1 MLSGHFFSSLSLDN
15 DERSSRMIFIPAAL
29 YRIQDMN
36 PQPDPSVG
44 VYVAFLVMVIMAF
57 FVGQSFAD
65 TKKRGSTNTNYDLF
79 TLGYYEQPSSPTVIV
94 NQQSNDN
101 GIANFES
108 QQLYLDCVDTMVS
121 LGYKKTLAKKRA
133 KLIFST
139 HKPQPSTV
147 QEFLNIVLSRP

>member
-1 MLSGHFFSSLSLDN
+1 
-15 DERSSRMIFIPAAL
+15 MIFVPAAL

-44 VYVAFLVMVIMAF
+44 VSVAFLLMVIMAF
-57 FVGQSFAD
+57 FVGQSFAE

-79 TLGYYEQPSSPTVIV
+79 TLGYYEQPTQSQPTIIV
-94 NQQSNDN
+94 NQQPSDN
-101 GIANFES
+101 GIVNFES
-108 QQLYLDCVDTMVS
+108 QQLYLDCIDTMVS

-133 KLIFST
+133 KIIFST

-147 QEFLNIVLSRP
+147 QEFLNIALSRP

>member
-1 MLSGHFFSSLSLDN
+1 
-15 DERSSRMIFIPAAL
+15 MIFIPAEL

-44 VYVAFLVMVIMAF
+44 VFVAFLVMIIMAF
-57 FVGQSFAD
+57 FVGQSYAE
-65 TKKRGSTNTNYDLF
+65 TKKSGHTNTNYDLF
-79 TLGYYEQPSSPTVIV
+79 TLGYYEQPSAPTVIV
-94 NQQSNDN
+94 NQQPSDS

-108 QQLYLDCVDTMVS
+108 QQLYLDCIDTMVS
-121 LGYKKTLAKKRA
+121 LGYKKTIAKKRA
-133 KLIFST
+133 KIIFST